1 MNKTDKKIWIYRGL
15 ALIVVIGIAAAM
27 FVIGRGHTIYFDNKS
42 AEVGGTTIDAP
53 YSIEVYVKGEKA
65 AKLKSGE
72 RGMADTMGQTFDM
85 QLVVTKEKGGTSSRV
100 NVSLPIPYN
109 MDGVI
114 LNLPVLLA
122 GKGPED
128 YLTEFIPTPSAEEE
142 ADEEVVTDETGDL
155 MDFGDE

>member
-1 MNKTDKKIWIYRGL
+1 MNKTDKKIWIYRSL
-15 ALIVVIGIAAAM
+15 ALLVVIAIAAAM
-27 FVIGRGHTIYFDNKS
+27 FVIGRGHTVYFDNKS
-42 AEVGGTTIDAP
+42 AEVGGTTIEAP

-65 AKLKSGE
+65 AKLKSRE
-72 RGMADTMGQTFDM
+72 RGMADTIGQTFDM

-114 LNLPVLLA
+114 LNLPVMLA

-128 YLTEFIPTPSAEEE
+128 YLTEFVPTPSAEEE

>member
-1 MNKTDKKIWIYRGL
+1 MKKDKKIWIYRGL
-15 ALIVVIGIAAAM
+15 ALLVVLAIAVAM
-27 FVIGRGHTIYFDNKS
+27 FIIGRGHTVYFDNKS
-42 AEVGGTTIDAP
+42 AEVGGQTIEAP

-72 RGMADTMGQTFDM
+72 RGMAETMGQSFDM
-85 QLVVTKEKGGTSSRV
+85 QLVVTKEKGGASSRI

-114 LNLPVLLA
+114 LNLPVMLA

-128 YLTEFIPTPSAEEE
+128 YMTEFIPTPSAEEQ
-142 ADEEVVTDETGDL
+142 ADEEVITDETGDL

>member
-1 MNKTDKKIWIYRGL
+1 MNKKDKKIWIYRGL

-42 AEVGGTTIDAP
+42 AEIGGTTIDAP

-114 LNLPVLLA
+114 LNLPVMLA

>member
-1 MNKTDKKIWIYRGL
+1 MNKDKKIWIYRGL
-15 ALIVVIGIAAAM
+15 ALLVVLAIAVAM
-27 FVIGRGHTIYFDNKS
+27 FIIGRGHTVYFDNKS
-42 AEVGGTTIDAP
+42 AEVGGQTIEAP

-72 RGMADTMGQTFDM
+72 RGMAETMGQSFDM
-85 QLVVTKEKGGTSSRV
+85 QLVVTKEKGGASSRI

-114 LNLPVLLA
+114 LNLPVMLA

-128 YLTEFIPTPSAEEE
+128 YMTEFIPTPSAEEQ
-142 ADEEVVTDETGDL
+142 ADEEVITDETGDL

>member
-1 MNKTDKKIWIYRGL
+1 MNKDKKVWIFRAIALLLVL
-15 ALIVVIGIAAAM
+15 AIAVTM
-27 FVIGRGHTIYFDNKS
+27 FIIGRGHTVYFDNKS
-42 AEVGGTTIDAP
+42 AEVGGQTIETP

-72 RGMADTMGQTFDM
+72 RGMAETMGQAFDM
-85 QLVVTKEKGGTSSRV
+85 QLVVTKEKGGTSSRI
-100 NVSLPIPYN
+100 NVSLPIPYS

-114 LNLPVLLA
+114 INLPVMLA

-128 YLTEFIPTPSAEEE
+128 YMTEFIPTPSAEES
-142 ADEEVVTDETGDL
+142 ADEEVITDETGDL

>member
-114 LNLPVLLA
+114 LNLPVMLA

>member
-114 LNLPVLLA
+114 LNLPVMLA

-142 ADEEVVTDETGDL
+142 ADEEVVTDETGGL

>member
-1 MNKTDKKIWIYRGL
+1 MNKTDKKIWIYRCL
-15 ALIVVIGIAAAM
+15 ALLVVIAIAAAM

-42 AEVGGTTIDAP
+42 ADVGGTTIEAP

-114 LNLPVLLA
+114 LNLPVMLA

-128 YLTEFIPTPSAEEE
+128 YMSEFIPTPSAEEE

>member
-42 AEVGGTTIDAP
+42 AEVGGTTIDAT

-114 LNLPVLLA
+114 LNLPVMLA

>member
-1 MNKTDKKIWIYRGL
+1 MNNKNKMLWVYRGIALLVIL
-15 ALIVVIGIAAAM
+15 AIAVTM
-27 FVIGRGHTIYFDNKS
+27 FIIGRGHTIYFDNKS
-42 AEVGGTTIDAP
+42 AEVGGVTIETP

-65 AKLKSGE
+65 AKLKAGE
-72 RGMADTMGQTFDM
+72 RGMAETMGQTFDM
-85 QLVVTKEKGGTSSRV
+85 QLVVTKEKGGTSSRI

-114 LNLPVLLA
+114 LNLPVMLA

-128 YLTEFIPTPSAEEE
+128 YMSEFIPTPSAEEQ
-142 ADEEVVTDETGDL
+142 ADEEVITDETGDL

>member
-1 MNKTDKKIWIYRGL
+1 MKTKDKKIWIYRGL
-15 ALIVVIGIAAAM
+15 ALLVVIAIAALM
-27 FVIGRGHTIYFDNKS
+27 FIIGRGHTVYFDNKTV
-42 AEVGGTTIDAP
+42 EVGGQTIEAP

-72 RGMADTMGQTFDM
+72 RGMVDTMGQSFDM
-85 QLVVTKEKGGTSSRV
+85 QLVVTKEKGGTSSRI

-114 LNLPVLLA
+114 LNLPVMLA

-128 YLTEFIPTPSAEEE
+128 YLSEFIPTPSTEIE
-142 ADEEVVTDETGDL
+142 DEEVITDETEEL
-155 MDFGDE
+155 MDFQDN

>member
-15 ALIVVIGIAAAM
+15 ALLVVIGIAAAM

-42 AEVGGTTIDAP
+42 TEVGGTTIDAP

-114 LNLPVLLA
+114 LNLPVMLA

>member
-1 MNKTDKKIWIYRGL
+1 MNKDKKIWIYRGL
-15 ALIVVIGIAAAM
+15 ALLVVLAIAVAM
-27 FVIGRGHTIYFDNKS
+27 FIIGRGHTVYFDNMS
-42 AEVGGTTIDAP
+42 AEVGGQTIEAP

-72 RGMADTMGQTFDM
+72 RGMAETMGQSFDM
-85 QLVVTKEKGGTSSRV
+85 QLVVTKEKGGASSRI

-114 LNLPVLLA
+114 LNLPVMLA

-128 YLTEFIPTPSAEEE
+128 YMTEFIPTPSAEEQ
-142 ADEEVVTDETGDL
+142 ADEEVITDETGDL

>member
-72 RGMADTMGQTFDM
+72 RGMADAMGQTFDM

-114 LNLPVLLA
+114 LNLPVMLA

>member
-15 ALIVVIGIAAAM
+15 ALLVVIGIAAAM

-42 AEVGGTTIDAP
+42 TEVGGTTIDAP

-114 LNLPVLLA
+114 LNLPVMLA

-142 ADEEVVTDETGDL
+142 ADEEVVTDETGDH